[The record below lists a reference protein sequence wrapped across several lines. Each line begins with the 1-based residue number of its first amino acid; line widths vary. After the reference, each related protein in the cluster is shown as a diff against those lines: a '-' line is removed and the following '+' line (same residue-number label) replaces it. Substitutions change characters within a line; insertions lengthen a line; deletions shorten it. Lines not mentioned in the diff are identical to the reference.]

1 MARLGLPLIILIRTY
16 LLGITTE
23 GRTNMEEMEIMI
35 YEKPEVS
42 EISIVADETISLSCW
57 NTAPSGC

>member
-1 MARLGLPLIILIRTY
+1 
-16 LLGITTE
+16 
-23 GRTNMEEMEIMI
+23 MEKMDIMV

-57 NTAPSGC
+57 NVAPSGC